1 MLRCFSLRKLKCMV
15 SIQLCLESRTHKVI
29 NMSMDRVIAVITAV
43 YVVPDVR
50 NTVLCKAVVIAVRCC
65 INDLVIASCCHEQKM
80 RLFAALPLEIAC
92 YTGCRA
98 DSSDISEE
106 VGALHADKERL
117 ASAH

>member
-1 MLRCFSLRKLKCMV
+1 
-15 SIQLCLESRTHKVI
+15 
-29 NMSMDRVIAVITAV
+29 MSMDRVITVITAV

-65 INDLVIASCCHEQKM
+65 INDLVIASCCHEHEM
-80 RLFAALPLEIAC
+80 RLFAALPLKIAC
-92 YTGCRA
+92 YARCRA

-106 VGALHADKERL
+106 VGALHTDKERL